1 MTVSIE
7 STLAGLQDTKQRWAR
22 LPVEDKIGQLR
33 QLRDRV
39 VAHAQEWVDAGAGF
53 KGLSPDHPLIGTDEW
68 LAGPY
73 PTLSW
78 LTDALRTLSAVRDGA
93 DPLEGV
99 PVRTTA
105 TGQVVARVFPATG
118 WDRLLLNGYELD
130 VWMQPGV
137 TADRLR
143 ETVAVFYAE
152 PDPPGRV
159 TLVLGAGNVS
169 AISVLDVLYAMFV
182 HGDVVVLKMNPVN
195 EAYGP
200 TLEKIFAPLVDAGFL
215 RFVYGGGDVGA
226 ALVRSDLVDAVH
238 ITGSARTFEAIVWG
252 NGPEAEERRRR
263 NEPLLRKP
271 ISSELGG
278 VGPTIV
284 LPGDWTDADIAFQ
297 ADHVASQRLLNSGHA
312 CVASQVLVL
321 PESWPL
327 KDRFLAAVRQSLTA
341 APQREPFYPG
351 TDDKVDRF
359 LAENPDAEMLAG
371 RQKRALLTRV
381 DSASEHPA
389 FAEEYFGPVYVTTEI
404 PGGTTAEYLHNAVAF
419 ANERLMGDLSANL
432 IVDPVTARRLGPEL
446 DLALAELRAGNIGV
460 NVWAG
465 VMFIV
470 NRAAWGAYA
479 GNPLDDIRS
488 GSGVVHNSLMLDRPQ
503 KNVMWAPFRAFP
515 RSARHGALT
524 MALKPP
530 WFISNRTQTNTAKQ
544 LTYFVADPRIRR
556 LPRLIASTLRG

>member
-7 STLAGLQDTKQRWAR
+7 STLAGLQETTQRWAQ
-22 LPVEDKIGQLR
+22 LPVQDKIGQLR

-53 KGLSPDHPLIGTDEW
+53 KGLCPDHPLIGTDEW

-152 PDPPGRV
+152 PEPPGRV

-351 TDDKVDRF
+351 TDDKIDRF
-359 LAENPDAEMLAG
+359 LAENPDAEMLDG
-371 RQKRALLTRV
+371 RQKRALLTGV

-389 FAEEYFGPVYVTTEI
+389 FVEEYFGPVYVTTEI

-530 WFISNRTQTNTAKQ
+530 WFISNRTQTSTAKQ